1 MSWVNLWSFIL
12 TLLPAHWPW
21 NQFYLYFAKYSC
33 FTLLQKAKL
42 ERKHQMKKRTKA
54 CLPSFAFYFLNL
66 QISCLQSSL
75 SKTCT
80 PQTIILKEFAARTF
94 TTKVIKWITKLEPAN
109 FFAGNHEK
117 KTLQLWAGLL
127 CALTVKNDFPKI
139 GSVLQCGF
147 WNVKSSAKLLNKHM
161 VNV

>member
-1 MSWVNLWSFIL
+1 M
-12 TLLPAHWPW
+12 TLLYKV
-21 NQFYLYFAKYSC
+21 QLFYFA
-33 FTLLQKAKL
+33 
-42 ERKHQMKKRTKA
+42 RKSKVRRKTSNEKVYEG
-54 CLPSFAFYFLNL
+54 LPTTFAFYFSNL

-117 KTLQLWAGLL
+117 KTLKL
-127 CALTVKNDFPKI
+127 CALTVKNDYPKI

-147 WNVKSSAKLLNKHM
+147 WNVKSSSKSLNKHM

>member
-1 MSWVNLWSFIL
+1 M
-12 TLLPAHWPW
+12 TLLYKV
-21 NQFYLYFAKYSC
+21 QLFCFARKSKVRRK
-33 FTLLQKAKL
+33 TSNEKAY
-42 ERKHQMKKRTKA
+42 EG
-54 CLPSFAFYFLNL
+54 LPTTFAFYFSNL

-75 SKTCT
+75 SKTCCT

-117 KTLQLWAGLL
+117 KTLKLCD
-127 CALTVKNDFPKI
+127 CALQVKNDLPKI

-147 WNVKSSAKLLNKHM
+147 WNVKSQNYQTSIWSIFGSINLIRIHH
-161 VNV
+161 